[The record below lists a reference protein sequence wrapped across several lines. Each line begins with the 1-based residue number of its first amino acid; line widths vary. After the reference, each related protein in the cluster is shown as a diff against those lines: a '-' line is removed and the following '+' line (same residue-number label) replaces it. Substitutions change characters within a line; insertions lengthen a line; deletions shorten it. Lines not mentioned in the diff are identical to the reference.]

1 VASAAPTTADI
12 AAANAA
18 ADGRAG
24 TPSSAYITQTPGGM
38 EGGDEADYDDMDY
51 SDEESYDYDEY
62 GDDEVEEA
70 PEDLGI
76 ERLSLTP
83 CPFKAALLAN
93 LSSSSTTSSSR
104 SGSGS
109 GHSWRTSS
117 GSGGGATAY
126 PEQKVFCARPLLVV
140 EEVKGNTA
148 RKPTNR
154 IGEYVP
160 LEEDDGA
167 LSGSSSLT
175 MAALVHQG
183 VYVLC
188 MREPCALCPVP
199 CVCQACVFCA
209 SNTYNTCI
217 TCIELHAYAPLT
229 PLPAHGHGHQWW
241 TTRQPNCSSVRA
253 ATV

>member
-1 VASAAPTTADI
+1 MLLLFSLPKGLHAAEASRMVALEKNESVWHVASAAPTTADI

-51 SDEESYDYDEY
+51 SDEERYDYDEY

-183 VYVLC
+183 VYVWC
-188 MREPCALCPVP
+188 MREPCALCVSYM
-199 CVCQACVFCA
+199 CVLCK
-209 SNTYNTCI
+209 
-217 TCIELHAYAPLT
+217 
-229 PLPAHGHGHQWW
+229 
-241 TTRQPNCSSVRA
+241 
-253 ATV
+253 